1 QKNPGKEAERPPP
14 VTNLFFV
21 SADAFEDRYE
31 QEELLGEGGFGTVFA
46 GHRRDNN
53 LILPRTHRLG
63 RAMLEGEMRTVPLE
77 VALMLKL
84 RPAAEGTSTVVT
96 LLDWYDIDLELILV
110 LERPVPCMDL
120 VEFINSKDYSLPEH
134 EAKVRNHNKQLVEA
148 LIEVH
153 SRGVFHRDIKLD
165 NILIETGSDVPRVR
179 LIDFGRGTLLSEGTY
194 STAQGTVVYTSPEWF
209 LHRCYSAE
217 PTTVWQLGVVL
228 FALLH
233 GRLPFRGRHQ
243 VSFEDPDIKCNAF
256 LLSCLEKSPEDRPT
270 LEELNTAVAAAAS
283 NCPRRLPTLL
293 WSLVFLNII

>member
-1 QKNPGKEAERPPP
+1 QKNPGKGAERPPP
-14 VTNLFFV
+14 VTNL
-21 SADAFEDRYE
+21 APPQQETP
-31 QEELLGEGGFGTVFA
+31 EELLGEGGFGTVFA

-53 LILPRTHRLG
+53 LKRKLSTYQW
-63 RAMLEGEMRTVPLE
+63 TVPLE

-134 EAKVRNHNKQLVEA
+134 EAKTITTQLVEA

-270 LEELNTAVAAAAS
+270 LEELKHH
-283 NCPRRLPTLL
+283 PWLM
-293 WSLVFLNII
+293 

>member
-1 QKNPGKEAERPPP
+1 
-14 VTNLFFV
+14 
-21 SADAFEDRYE
+21 
-31 QEELLGEGGFGTVFA
+31 
-46 GHRRDNN
+46 
-53 LILPRTHRLG
+53 
-63 RAMLEGEMRTVPLE
+63 MRTVPLE
-77 VALMLKL
+77 VALILKL

-134 EAKVRNHNKQLVEA
+134 EAKTITKQLVEA

-233 GRLPFRGRHQ
+233 GRLPFRGRDEI
-243 VSFEDPDIKCNAF
+243 SFEYPDVSEYLSSECNTF
-256 LLSCLEKSPEDRPT
+256 LLSCLEKIPEDRPT
-270 LEELNTAVAAAAS
+270 LEELKHH
-283 NCPRRLPTLL
+283 PWLM
-293 WSLVFLNII
+293 

>member
-1 QKNPGKEAERPPP
+1 MEEGRPPRGSLRRVLKEPARGAGP
-14 VTNLFFV
+14 VKVPPRAAAKLSVVTHLT
-21 SADAFEDRYE
+21 
-31 QEELLGEGGFGTVFA
+31 ELLGEGGFGTVFA

-53 LILPRTHRLG
+53 LKRKLSTYQW
-63 RAMLEGEMRTVPLE
+63 TVPLE

-134 EAKVRNHNKQLVEA
+134 EAKTITTQLVEA

-179 LIDFGRGTLLSEGTY
+179 LIDLGRGTLLSEGTY
-194 STAQGTVVYTSPEWF
+194 STAQGSCISSVPWF

-233 GRLPFRGRHQ
+233 GRLPFRGRH
-243 VSFEDPDIKCNAF
+243 SKCNAF